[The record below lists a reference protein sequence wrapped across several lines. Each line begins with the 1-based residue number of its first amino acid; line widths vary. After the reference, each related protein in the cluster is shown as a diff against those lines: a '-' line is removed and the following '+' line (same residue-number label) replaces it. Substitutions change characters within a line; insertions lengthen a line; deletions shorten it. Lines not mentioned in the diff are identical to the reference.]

1 MSNQIET
8 QVDVS
13 LTERNRLTAF
23 FRIILVVPAFIF
35 VSSFAPS
42 TSFSDDSSAILAGLL
57 ALPAGLAIV
66 FRQVY
71 PSYVLAFNEALLSLQ
86 TRVDVYLLL
95 LSDEYPSI
103 EENDVVSVTFPE
115 VDAKQLNR
123 WLPLVKWLLA
133 LPLYLAGIVYI
144 IYAALLTDEYPS
156 IEENEIVSVTFP
168 EVDAKQ
174 LNRWLPL
181 IKWLLALPLY
191 LVGLVYLVYAAL
203 LTLLGWFSILL
214 TGNYPEVCAEGIV
227 GTIAYW
233 NRVVGYAF
241 LLVTDEYPTFSL

>member
-1 MSNQIET
+1 MSNQVET
-8 QVDVS
+8 QIDVS

-35 VSSFAPS
+35 ISSFAPS
-42 TSFSDDSSAILAGLL
+42 TLISDDGSAIFAGLI
-57 ALPAGLAIV
+57 ALPAALAIV
-66 FRQVY
+66 VRQVY
-71 PSYVLAFNEALLSLQ
+71 PSYVLAFNEAVLSLQ

-95 LSDEYPSI
+95 LSDQYPSI
-103 EENDVVSVTFPE
+103 EENDV
-115 VDAKQLNR
+115 
-123 WLPLVKWLLA
+123 
-133 LPLYLAGIVYI
+133 
-144 IYAALLTDEYPS
+144 
-156 IEENEIVSVTFP
+156 VSVTFP

-191 LVGLVYLVYAAL
+191 LVGIVYLIYAAL
-203 LTLLGWFSILL
+203 LTLLGWFSILF
-214 TGNYPEVCAEGIV
+214 TGNYPEVCAEGVV

>member
-8 QVDVS
+8 QIDVS
-13 LTERNRLTAF
+13 LTERNRVTAF
-23 FRIILVVPAFIF
+23 FRIFLAVPALIF

-42 TSFSDDSSAILAGLL
+42 TAFSDDALGIFAGLL
-57 ALPAGLAIV
+57 ALPAALAIV
-66 FRQVY
+66 VRQVY

-86 TRVDVYLLL
+86 TRVDVYL
-95 LSDEYPSI
+95 
-103 EENDVVSVTFPE
+103 V
-115 VDAKQLNR
+115 
-123 WLPLVKWLLA
+123 
-133 LPLYLAGIVYI
+133 
-144 IYAALLTDEYPS
+144 LLTDEYPS
-156 IEENEIVSVTFP
+156 IEENDIVSVTFP

-203 LTLLGWFSILL
+203 LTLLGWFSILF
-214 TGNYPEVCAEGIV
+214 TGNYPEVCAEGVV

>member
-8 QVDVS
+8 QIDVS
-13 LTERNRLTAF
+13 LTERNRVTAL
-23 FRIILVVPAFIF
+23 FRIILAVPTLIFI
-35 VSSFAPS
+35 SSFAPS
-42 TSFSDDSSAILAGLL
+42 ASFSDDGLAIFAGLM
-57 ALPAGLAIV
+57 ALPAALAIV

-95 LSDEYPSI
+95 LTDEYPSI

-133 LPLYLAGIVYI
+133 LPLYLVGVVYI
-144 IYAALLTDEYPS
+144 IYAALLTL
-156 IEENEIVSVTFP
+156 F
-168 EVDAKQ
+168 
-174 LNRWLPL
+174 
-181 IKWLLALPLY
+181 
-191 LVGLVYLVYAAL
+191 
-203 LTLLGWFSILL
+203 GWFSILF
-214 TGNYPEVCAEGIV
+214 TGKYPEVCAEGVV

>member
-23 FRIILVVPAFIF
+23 FRIILVVPALVFL
-35 VSSFAPS
+35 A
-42 TSFSDDSSAILAGLL
+42 SFSPDSAFSEDNIGIYAGLL
-57 ALPAGLAIV
+57 ALPAALAIV
-66 FRQVY
+66 VRQVY

-86 TRVDVYLLL
+86 TRVDAYLLL
-95 LSDEYPSI
+95 LTDEYPSI

-123 WLPLVKWLLA
+123 W
-133 LPLYLAGIVYI
+133 
-144 IYAALLTDEYPS
+144 
-156 IEENEIVSVTFP
+156 F
-168 EVDAKQ
+168 
-174 LNRWLPL
+174 PL

-191 LVGLVYLVYAAL
+191 LVGIVYVIYAAV
-203 LTLLGWFSILL
+203 LTVIAWFSVLF
-214 TGNYPEVCAEGIV
+214 TGNYPEFCAEGVV

-233 NRVVGYAF
+233 NRVAGYA
-241 LLVTDEYPTFSL
+241 LLMVTDEYPTFSL

>member
-8 QVDVS
+8 QIDVS

-23 FRIILVVPAFIF
+23 FRIILVVPVFLF
-35 VSSFAPS
+35 VASFAP
-42 TSFSDDSSAILAGLL
+42 TSSSDFSSDNWSAYSAGLL

-86 TRVDVYLLL
+86 TRIDAYLLL
-95 LSDEYPSI
+95 LTDEYPSI

-133 LPLYLAGIVYI
+133 LPLYIVGIIYV
-144 IYAALLTDEYPS
+144 IYAAVLTV
-156 IEENEIVSVTFP
+156 I
-168 EVDAKQ
+168 
-174 LNRWLPL
+174 
-181 IKWLLALPLY
+181 
-191 LVGLVYLVYAAL
+191 
-203 LTLLGWFSILL
+203 GWFSVLF
-214 TGNYPEVCAEGIV
+214 TGNYPEFCAEGVV

-233 NRVVGYAF
+233 NRVAGYAL